1 MKRSTRV
8 LVVLAGYLLA
18 FLVACGVV
26 YVRQL
31 ATSDAIAQAS
41 SGMYAFGD
49 VILFGVVFGGLS
61 IPPTMATLY
70 FLRKSRVLWIS
81 LVSIAVIY
89 AVAAVA
95 AVLAARF
102 TEGAASLVSVPIL
115 VAAPMIAVGLLACCL
130 LAPTRPTRYTLLS
143 AAMVDFVASAVFFG
157 SLLWSTM
164 G

>member
-18 FLVACGVV
+18 FFVACGVV

-49 VILFGVVFGGLS
+49 VVLFAVVFGGLS
-61 IPPTMATLY
+61 IPPTMTALY
-70 FLRKSRVLWIS
+70 FLRRSRVLWIA
-81 LVSIAVIY
+81 LVSLAVISAIAAVV
-89 AVAAVA
+89 AVAA
-95 AVLAARF
+95 ARMQ
-102 TEGAASLVSVPIL
+102 GPLSIVSVL
-115 VAAPMIAVGLLACCL
+115 VLLAAPMIAIGLLACCF
-130 LAPTRPTRYTLLS
+130 LAPTRPARYTLLS
-143 AAMVDFVASAVFFG
+143 AAMVDFVASGIFFG
-157 SLLWSTM
+157 SLLWSTI